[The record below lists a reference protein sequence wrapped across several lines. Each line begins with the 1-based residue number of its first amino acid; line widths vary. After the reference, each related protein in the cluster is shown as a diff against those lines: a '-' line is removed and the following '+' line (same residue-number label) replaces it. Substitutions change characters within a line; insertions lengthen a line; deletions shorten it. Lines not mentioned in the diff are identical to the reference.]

1 MMNNLD
7 QTKMEEMW
15 IQSGR
20 HMYRFM
26 VAIQDYLNN
35 SRDMILEEAAKV
47 CEDHFMSDGHRCAEQ
62 IRKMKCQ

>member
-1 MMNNLD
+1 
-7 QTKMEEMW
+7 
-15 IQSGR
+15 
-20 HMYRFM
+20 MYRFM

-47 CEDHFMSDGHRCAEQ
+47 CEDHFMSDGHWCAEQ